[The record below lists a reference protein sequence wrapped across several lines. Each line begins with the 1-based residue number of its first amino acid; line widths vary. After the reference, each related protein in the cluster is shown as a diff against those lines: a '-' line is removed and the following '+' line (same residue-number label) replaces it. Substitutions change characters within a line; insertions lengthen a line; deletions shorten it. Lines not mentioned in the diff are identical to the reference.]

1 MAEKLASGL
10 IATGLKEGD
19 NVAILGP
26 NMPEWF
32 LLVKLT
38 TNPLELFYVKEV
50 LNLVLETVM
59 YRTPEQPTYFLL
71 LQYQHCL
78 VGSLDQVCPNLHS
91 LFLSALLSGNST
103 CILN

>member
-32 LLVKLT
+32 LLVKLK
-38 TNPLELFYVKEV
+38 TNQLQLFYVKGV
-50 LNLVLETVM
+50 SNIVSLEM
-59 YRTPEQPTYFLL
+59 GMR
-71 LQYQHCL
+71 
-78 VGSLDQVCPNLHS
+78 
-91 LFLSALLSGNST
+91 
-103 CILN
+103 